1 MAKKKKRPLR
11 TPPLGGTDRLLYVL
25 LIFLGIGIPL
35 GGYLLCGL
43 LMKRRF
49 VRGAVEGVAAF
60 TAAPGRLLQLP
71 LPVLLCLFCVLTA
84 AYGLTVKQPIL
95 GDGKIRYGS
104 PGLKEIYPLLGPQR
118 RKPELPEEE
127 RVFRRKLAVLCAVL
141 LLLSAVLFAAG
152 TARIDVL
159 RTDGVLERRGLLGSA
174 VTDAASLAAGKD
186 PCAVSFSTA
195 AGDGY
200 RVRLSYEDG
209 ASASFSRSDFL
220 LNDGDAF
227 RLILRLG
234 RNGKEGVYA
243 SSAPVDAGVTAE
255 RLGLSEEDRKALE
268 ALLG

>member
-43 LMKRRF
+43 LMKKRF
-49 VRGAVEGVAAF
+49 VQGAGEGVAAF
-60 TAAPGRLLQLP
+60 SAAPGRLLQMP
-71 LPVLLCLFCVLTA
+71 LPVLLCILCVLTA

-95 GDGKIRYGS
+95 GDRKIRYGS

-118 RKPELPEEE
+118 KKPERSEEE
-127 RVFRRKLAVLCAVL
+127 RAFLRKLGVACAVL
-141 LLLSAVLFAAG
+141 LLLAAVLFAAG

-159 RTDGVLERRGLLGSA
+159 RTDGTLERRGLLGGT
-174 VTDAASLAAGKD
+174 VTDAAALAAGKD
-186 PCAVSFSTA
+186 PCAVSFSTS

-200 RVRLSYEDG
+200 RVRLNYGDG

-220 LNDGDAF
+220 LSDGDAF

-234 RNGKEGVYA
+234 RNGKEGIY
-243 SSAPVDAGVTAE
+243 SFSAPVDAGVTAE
-255 RLGLSEEDRKALE
+255 RLQLSEEDRKVLE